1 MKKKTTMILLSCAAM
16 AAFTPCLHAATSLLD
31 TTSAGLSQSSGYS
44 LGGLA
49 FSTGSQA
56 YRLDSIEFAPT
67 AFSAGNLTLRLY
79 AADAST
85 HLPTSTS
92 ALASETFSNV
102 FADVYPVLPM
112 QVTFTN
118 NFTLE
123 ANSSYVLVFS
133 APEVMMAGLNDT
145 NTYPVNVS
153 VGTSGLTYHGYTW
166 NFGSWSAPDAGA
178 APYLKLTG
186 TATASVPEPSAF
198 ALLGLGTMGLI
209 ARRRR
214 AVVA

>member
-1 MKKKTTMILLSCAAM
+1 MKSKTTMILLSCAAM
-16 AAFTPCLHAATSLLD
+16 AAITPSLSAATSLLD
-31 TTSAGLSQSSGYS
+31 TTSAGLDQYGGLG

-56 YRLDSIEFAPT
+56 YNLDSIEFAANGFGQT
-67 AFSAGNLTLRLY
+67 GSLTLRLY
-79 AADAST
+79 SADAST

-92 ALASETFSNV
+92 ALASETFSNIL
-102 FADVYPVLPM
+102 FDFPSTAT

-133 APEVMMAGLNDT
+133 APDIMMAGLAGT
-145 NTYPVNVS
+145 NSYPPNVS

-166 NFGSWSAPDAGA
+166 NFGSWSEPDAAA
-178 APYLKLTG
+178 APYVKLTG
-186 TATASVPEPSAF
+186 TATESVPEPSAF
-198 ALLGLGTMGLI
+198 ALLGLGTLGLV

-214 AVVA
+214 AVMA

>member
-1 MKKKTTMILLSCAAM
+1 MKSKTTMILLSCAAM
-16 AAFTPCLHAATSLLD
+16 AAITPSLHAATSLLD
-31 TTSAGLSQSSGYS
+31 TTSAGLNLYSGMS

-56 YRLDSIEFAPT
+56 YSLDSIEFAPSGFGQT
-67 AFSAGNLTLRLY
+67 GSLTLRLY
-79 AADAST
+79 SADAST

-92 ALASETFSNV
+92 ALASETFSNIL
-102 FADVYPVLPM
+102 FDVPPTPT

-123 ANSSYVLVFS
+123 ANSSYVLTFS
-133 APEVMMAGLNDT
+133 APDIMMAGLNDT
-145 NTYPVNVS
+145 NSYPPNVS
-153 VGTSGLTYHGYTW
+153 VGTSGLTYHGYTF
-166 NFGSWSAPDAGA
+166 NFGSWTDPEPTA
-178 APYLKLTG
+178 APYVKLTG
-186 TATASVPEPSAF
+186 SATESVPEPSAF
-198 ALLGLGTMGLI
+198 ALLGLGTLGLV

>member
-31 TTSAGLSQSSGYS
+31 TTSASLSQFSGYS
-44 LGGLA
+44 LGGLS

-56 YRLDSIEFAPT
+56 YRLDSIELAPDGFGDT
-67 AFSAGNLTLRLY
+67 GSMTLRLY
-79 AADAST
+79 SADASM

-102 FADVYPVLPM
+102 FNGGPPTPT
-112 QVTFTN
+112 QVMFTN

-133 APEVMMAGLNDT
+133 SPDLMMAGLNDT

-186 TATASVPEPSAF
+186 TAIASVPEPSAF